1 MIVRTVPSASRLTPE
16 LELYDLPAVPYSMEV
31 TCSPRGDRTIITVTG
46 RLDAAT
52 APGLDD
58 TLNGIIGQ
66 GNTALVFDFS
76 GLAYISSAGLR
87 VLLSA
92 RKKVQPLNGTVVL
105 CGLQPFVREVF
116 EMTGFTR
123 IFPVVSN
130 PEEMP

>member
-1 MIVRTVPSASRLTPE
+1 M
-16 LELYDLPAVPYSMEV
+16 ELYDLTAVPYTMEV
-31 TCSPRGDRTIITVTG
+31 TCTPRGDRTIITVTG

-58 TLNGIIGQ
+58 TLNGIIAQ
-66 GNTALVFDFS
+66 GTTALVFDFS
-76 GLAYISSAGLR
+76 GLSYISSAGLR

-92 RKKVQPLNGTVVL
+92 RKKVQPRNGTVML

-123 IFPVVSN
+123 IFPVVSDVDTSG
-130 PEEMP
+130 

>member
-1 MIVRTVPSASRLTPE
+1 LTFQASP
-16 LELYDLPAVPYSMEV
+16 
-31 TCSPRGDRTIITVTG
+31 
-46 RLDAAT
+46 
-52 APGLDD
+52 
-58 TLNGIIGQ
+58 
-66 GNTALVFDFS
+66 
-76 GLAYISSAGLR
+76 YISSAGLR